1 MPSTRITETGSGS
14 AAEHAR
20 TKTSA
25 NDGRISMDEKSMMA
39 SLKHAA
45 KSLGFLVFHNTY
57 AIGSDRGF
65 PDLFIA
71 GHGAVF
77 AFECKGPKPTIY
89 PEQEMWIAELAAAGI
104 TAMFVFPSDYD
115 RALAMIQD
123 AYQEALTA

>member
-1 MPSTRITETGSGS
+1 MGDRIVSRS
-14 AAEHAR
+14 
-20 TKTSA
+20 
-25 NDGRISMDEKSMMA
+25 DGAMNEAQLMA

-65 PDLFIA
+65 PDLVIS

-77 AFECKGPKPTIY
+77 AFECKGPRGVISDA
-89 PEQEMWIAELAAAGI
+89 QQAWIAELAAAGI